1 MLRSPRTMFD
11 RITSSLRAW
20 KDVCSTATF
29 SGRTLDQYS
38 EIVKPSLDARAEL
51 EALDNQRQAIIAR
64 RDAADVVSNQAWK
77 LLVHG
82 VKAEPTQGEDGPMYA
97 AMGFTRESQRSKGL
111 TRRRK
116 GNGTEEEVVK
126 TGSS

>member
-1 MLRSPRTMFD
+1 MFRSPSTMFD

-20 KDVCSTATF
+20 KDVCPTVTF
-29 SGRTLDQYS
+29 AGRTLDQYN

-51 EALDNQRQAIIAR
+51 EALENQRQAIIAR
-64 RDAADVVSNQAWK
+64 RDAADLVSNQAWK

-82 VKAEPTQGEDGPMYA
+82 VKAEPTQGEDGAMYA
-97 AMGFTRESQRSKGL
+97 AMGFTRESLRSKGL

-116 GNGTEEEVVK
+116 TNGIEEVMK
-126 TGSS
+126 AGSS

>member
-1 MLRSPRTMFD
+1 MLKSPNVMME

-20 KDVCSTATF
+20 NDVCPKTTF
-29 SGRTLDQYS
+29 AGRTREQYN

-64 RDAADVVSNQAWK
+64 RDAADIVSNQAWK
-77 LLVHG
+77 QLVHG
-82 VKAEPTQGEDGPMYA
+82 VKAEPTQGEDGAMYA
-97 AMGFTRESQRSKGL
+97 ALGFTRESLRDKGL

-116 GNGTEEEVVK
+116 ANGTEEVTK
-126 TGSS
+126 NGSS